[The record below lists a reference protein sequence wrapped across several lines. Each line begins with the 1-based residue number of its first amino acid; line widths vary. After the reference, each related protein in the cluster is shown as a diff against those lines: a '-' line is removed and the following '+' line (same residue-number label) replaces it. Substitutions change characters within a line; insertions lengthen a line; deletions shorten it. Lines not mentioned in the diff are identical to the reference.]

1 MGCGARRSLRWAG
14 RRAGKLLPHSSDV
27 GHLGD
32 VLVRINDGVKS
43 MVQGW
48 SMAQMLQIT
57 LCGSDP

>member
-1 MGCGARRSLRWAG
+1 MGCGARRSWRWAG
-14 RRAGKLLPHSSDV
+14 RRAGKLPPNSSNV